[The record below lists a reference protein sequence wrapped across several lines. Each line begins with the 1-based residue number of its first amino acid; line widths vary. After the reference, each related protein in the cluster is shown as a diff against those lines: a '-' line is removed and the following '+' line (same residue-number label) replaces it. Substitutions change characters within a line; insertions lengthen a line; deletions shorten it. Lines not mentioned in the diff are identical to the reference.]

1 VTETVSVRFP
11 VRDVPGAEGGRL
23 DVFLAARI
31 KGSTRSGVQRFVSEG
46 RVRVEGR
53 PGAVRASTRVGLE
66 DVVVVV
72 YPRREDPPPKVAT
85 LSVLLEDGRLL
96 VVDKPAGVLSH
107 PTDKVARNSV
117 TEILKSM
124 RPGLEPRLAHRLDR
138 ETSGVLA
145 LTKDCESA
153 RLLQEQFES
162 RAAAK
167 EYLAL
172 VRGRPSWSETVAD
185 FPLAKEGGDF
195 KVRQSVSESGYPAL
209 THFRVLSSSATA
221 SLVLC
226 LPKTGRLHQLRV
238 HLAHLGHPILGDLLY
253 GPDPGL
259 YLKAVSGA
267 LTDGDRL
274 ASGAPRQMLH
284 AAKLAFLHPAL
295 KTSVSVKAPVPPDF
309 RALMPAAPEGSSFLF

>member
-1 VTETVSVRFP
+1 MTETVEVRFP

-31 KGSTRSGVQRFVSEG
+31 KGSTRSAVQRFLAEG

-53 PGAVRASTRVGLE
+53 PGSARASTRVGLE

-72 YPRREDPPPKVAT
+72 YPRREDPPPKVET
-85 LSVLLEDGRLL
+85 LTVLFEDDRLV
-96 VVDKPAGVLSH
+96 VVDKPGGVLSH

-138 ETSGVLA
+138 ETSGILV
-145 LTKDCESA
+145 LTKDAEAA
-153 RLLQEQFES
+153 RLLQEQFE
-162 RAAAK
+162 RRGTAK

-172 VRGRPSWSETVAD
+172 VHGRPGWTETVAD
-185 FPLAKEGGDF
+185 FPLAKEGGDV
-195 KVRQSVSESGYPAL
+195 KVRQSVSQSGYPAL
-209 THFRVLSSSATA
+209 THFRVLSTSSSA

-253 GPDPGL
+253 GRDPSL

-267 LTDGDRL
+267 ITEADRL
-274 ASGAPRQMLH
+274 SSGAPRQMLH
-284 AAKLAFLHPAL
+284 ASRLSFLHPADSRPL
-295 KTSVSVKAPVPPDF
+295 SVSSPLPADF
-309 RALMPAAPEGSSFLF
+309 QSLLTSLSLSF

>member
-1 VTETVSVRFP
+1 MTETVEVRFP

-31 KGSTRSGVQRFVSEG
+31 KGSTRAAVQRFVAEG

-53 PGAVRASTRVGLE
+53 PGGVRASTRVGLE

-72 YPRREDPPPKVAT
+72 YPRREDPPPKVET
-85 LSVLLEDGRLL
+85 LSVLFEDDRLL
-96 VVDKPAGVLSH
+96 VVDKPGGVLSH

-138 ETSGVLA
+138 ETSGVLV
-145 LTKDCESA
+145 LTKDSEAA
-153 RLLQEQFES
+153 RLLQEQFE
-162 RAAAK
+162 RRDTAK

-172 VRGRPSWSETVAD
+172 VHGRPGWTEAVAD
-185 FPLAKEGGDF
+185 FPLAKEGGDV

-209 THFRVLSSSATA
+209 THFRVLSASPSA

-253 GPDPGL
+253 GPDRSL

-267 LTDGDRL
+267 ITAADRL
-274 ASGAPRQMLH
+274 SSGASRQMLH
-284 AAKLAFLHPAL
+284 AAKLTFRHPAL
-295 KTSVSVKAPVPPDF
+295 GTPVSVEAPIPADF
-309 RALMPAAPEGSSFLF
+309 RALMPG